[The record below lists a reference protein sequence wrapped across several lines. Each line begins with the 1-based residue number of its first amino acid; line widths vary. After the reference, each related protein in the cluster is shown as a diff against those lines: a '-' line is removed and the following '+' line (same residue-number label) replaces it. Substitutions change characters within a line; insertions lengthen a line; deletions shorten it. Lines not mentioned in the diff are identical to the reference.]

1 VKVFKT
7 LLRRELGVCFGVLNG
22 YVIVSAALFLVG
34 VCFYDLVYRL
44 NNQPTDMTLTEMFFF
59 SWYFWLILLLS
70 APLITMRTFAHEKST
85 GTYEI
90 LMTAPVNDIQV
101 LMSKFC
107 GALFFHAIIWLPVF
121 ISMLLLRFYINNPLV
136 VNITSIITTY
146 FAVLMV
152 GALYISI
159 GCFGSA
165 LTRSQIVAGMVSF
178 TLGMGIFMLSVNVLF
193 VVPDPGPISLILAKV
208 SLADYMR
215 DCSRGILDSRP
226 FIFLVTST
234 FLFLFLTWRV
244 LEWRRWR

>member
-1 VKVFKT
+1 MKVFRT

-44 NNQPTDMTLTEMFFF
+44 NTQPSDMTLTEMFFF

-70 APLITMRTFAHEKST
+70 TPLITMRTFAHESPRALMKM
-85 GTYEI
+85 
-90 LMTAPVNDIQV
+90 MTAPVSDVEV
-101 LMSKFC
+101 LLINFC

-121 ISMLLLRFYINNPLV
+121 ISMLLLRFYIHNPLV
-136 VNITSIITTY
+136 VNVTSILTTY

-193 VVPDPGPISLILAKV
+193 VVPEPGQLSLILAKI

-226 FIFLVTST
+226 FLFILSST